1 MKNTEK
7 LYMKLGQLSNVN
19 SNRIFRDS
27 YHRKYAKNE
36 FEDCLDL
43 LLEYKNK
50 KASDFYSKKGLD
62 LHKQNKKY
70 LESKLLYEEDNSLF
84 VMDNTLLYILEFK
97 LLSNEKEIQKHITVL
112 ENRLLEIGE
121 GAGFYSIE
129 LNQLKNLSFE
139 EIKKAVEFLS
149 KNQALKLFQPVKDNN
164 GVIEVEINRIKDYLN
179 NLQYYKFN

>member
-112 ENRLLEIGE
+112 EKRLVELRKSTDLYSVEISLIKDLSLEVKE
-121 GAGFYSIE
+121 SIE
-129 LNQLKNLSFE
+129 FFIENQVLKRITGLLRN
-139 EIKKAVEFLS
+139 
-149 KNQALKLFQPVKDNN
+149 NN
-164 GVIEVEINRIKDYLN
+164 GVLEIAIKRIKDYLE
-179 NLQYYKFN
+179 NLKYYKF